1 MPELERLAAH
11 HAPAVLRFEREN
23 RAYFARYVPDRGDD
37 FFTGYAA
44 RHAALLDE
52 QERGTCHFHVLV
64 GDHGAV
70 LGRFNLVDVANGSA
84 ELGYRVAERA
94 AGRGLAQE
102 GVRRVCELARTEYGL
117 RRLVASAALAN
128 PASWPCSGVPA
139 SCSTARCPAAR
150 WIWTGSPA
158 CGTCSTS
165 ARPTRPRPRR
175 RALRPARTS
184 AGACRGRG

>member
-70 LGRFNLVDVANGSA
+70 LGRFNLVDVAGGSA

-94 AGRGLAQE
+94 AGRGLAGE
-102 GVRRVCELARTEYGL
+102 GVRHVCELARTEYGL

-128 PASWPCSGVPA
+128 PASLAVLKRAGFVLDGSVRGDSVHDGSVRSGSVSGCEVDLNGEPGLRHVLDLGAPYAAA
-139 SCSTARCPAAR
+139 SP
-150 WIWTGSPA
+150 
-158 CGTCSTS
+158 
-165 ARPTRPRPRR
+165 
-175 RALRPARTS
+175 
-184 AGACRGRG
+184 

>member
-70 LGRFNLVDVANGSA
+70 LGRFNLVDVAGGSA

-94 AGRGLAQE
+94 AGRGLASE

-128 PASWPCSGVPA
+128 PASLAVLKRAGFVPDH
-139 SCSTARCPAAR
+139 RVELD
-150 WIWTGSPA
+150 GSPA

-175 RALRPARTS
+175 WALRPARTS
-184 AGACRGRG
+184 VAACRGRG